1 MNHRNE
7 LSKRLLS
14 FAINVIKYS
23 RKLPN
28 HDEYR
33 VIKYQLIKSA
43 TSAGANY
50 KEAQS
55 GSSRADFRNKV
66 NIALKE
72 VAESHYWLLI
82 ISEIIDSKILKEKL
96 NILRTESNEL
106 TRILGTIIQKV
117 GKANT

>member
-7 LSKRLLS
+7 LSRRLLS
-14 FAINVIKYS
+14 FSIYVIQYS

-28 HDEYR
+28 KVEFKI
-33 VIKYQLIKSA
+33 IKNQLIKSA

-55 GSSRADFRNKV
+55 GSSRDDFRNKV

-72 VAESHYWLLI
+72 ISETIYWLEI
-82 ISEIIDSKILKEKL
+82 ISEIIETEKL
-96 NILRTESNEL
+96 KIDLKDIMIESNEL
-106 TRILGTIIQKV
+106 IKILGSIIQKI
-117 GKANT
+117 KK

>member
-7 LSKRLLS
+7 LSKRLLF
-14 FAINVIKYS
+14 FAISTIKYS
-23 RKLPN
+23 RVLP
-28 HDEYR
+28 ELIEFK

-55 GSSRADFRNKV
+55 GSSKADFRNKV

-72 VAESHYWLLI
+72 ISETGYWLEI
-82 ISEIIDSKILKEKL
+82 ISEIIETEKL
-96 NILRTESNEL
+96 ETNLKDVKLECNEL
-106 TRILGTIIQKV
+106 TKILGSIIQKI
-117 GKANT
+117 KK

>member
-23 RKLPN
+23 RMLPN
-28 HDEYR
+28 KDEYK

-55 GSSRADFRNKV
+55 GSSKADFRNKV

-72 VAESHYWLLI
+72 ISETNYWL
-82 ISEIIDSKILKEKL
+82 EIIQLILE
-96 NILRTESNEL
+96 T
-106 TRILGTIIQKV
+106 
-117 GKANT
+117 

>member
-14 FAINVIKYS
+14 FSTCVIQFS
-23 RKLPN
+23 RKLP
-28 HDEYR
+28 HQVEYKI
-33 VIKYQLIKSA
+33 IKYQLIKSA

-66 NIALKE
+66 SIALKE
-72 VAESHYWLLI
+72 ISETIYWLEI
-82 ISEIIDSKILKEKL
+82 ISEIIETKKLNTDLKDVMLECHELTKILGSIIEK
-96 NILRTESNEL
+96 I
-106 TRILGTIIQKV
+106 K
-117 GKANT
+117 K

>member
-7 LSKRLLS
+7 LSKRLLTFS
-14 FAINVIKYS
+14 INVIMFS

-28 HDEYR
+28 QVEFK

-72 VAESHYWLLI
+72 ISETNYWL
-82 ISEIIDSKILKEKL
+82 EIIFSIIETEKPKCL
-96 NILRTESNEL
+96 SAIAASTP
-106 TRILGTIIQKV
+106 
-117 GKANT
+117 